1 MKKILGLLASAGLIW
16 VGIQL
21 ETQAYP
27 YRAIQ
32 GTSSSNRVNNIRTVP
47 YNYYPRQG
55 DSYYY
60 EQRIII
66 EKKGGYDNCYRCY
79 GSSYN
84 GAYDYPR
91 SYNRGP
97 VFYPNS
103 PYSIY
108 NRYNRG
114 Y

>member
-27 YRAIQ
+27 YRAIR
-32 GTSSSNRVNNIRTVP
+32 GSSTDNRSDRSRS
-47 YNYYPRQG
+47 YNYYPRRG
-55 DSYYY
+55 ESFFY
-60 EQRIII
+60 EQRVIIDRR
-66 EKKGGYDNCYRCY
+66 GGYDNCYRCY
-79 GSSYN
+79 DRSF
-84 GAYDYPR
+84 YDYPR

-103 PYSIY
+103 PFSIY
-108 NRYNRG
+108 NRHNRG